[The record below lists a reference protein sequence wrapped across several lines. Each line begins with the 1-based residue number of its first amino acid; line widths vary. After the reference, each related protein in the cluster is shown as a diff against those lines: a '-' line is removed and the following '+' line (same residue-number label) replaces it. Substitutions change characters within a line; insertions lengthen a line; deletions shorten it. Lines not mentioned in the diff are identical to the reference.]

1 MKYRIDLKISSSN
14 DWINAV
20 IADFD
25 TFLVD
30 HANCERKASAMALS
44 FVAKYPNRKEILGE
58 LIEIGIEELE
68 HFKEVYQIMESRG
81 IMLPH
86 EIGQDLYIN
95 RLIEVCRSG
104 REQRFMDRLLL
115 ASLVETRGAE
125 RFKLVYE
132 NINKSDLKSFYH
144 KLWASEARHGEV
156 FVRMCLNFF
165 DEKSVYKRLGEMIEF
180 EAEILESLPI
190 KAALH

>member
-14 DWINAV
+14 AWIDTV

-25 TFLVD
+25 TFLMD
-30 HANCERKASAMALS
+30 HANCERKASAMAMS

-68 HFKEVYQIMESRG
+68 HFKKVYQIMESRG

-86 EIGQDLYIN
+86 EISQDLYIN
-95 RLIEVCRSG
+95 RLIELCRSG
-104 REQRFMDRLLL
+104 REERFMDRLLL

-132 NINKSDLKSFYH
+132 NINKPDLKSFYH

-180 EAEILESLPI
+180 EAKILESLPI

>member
-14 DWINAV
+14 DWINTV
-20 IADFD
+20 IANFD
-25 TFLVD
+25 LFLID
-30 HANCERKASAMALS
+30 HANCERKASAMAMS
-44 FVAKYPNRKEILGE
+44 FVAKYPNRQEILSE
-58 LIEIGIEELE
+58 LIDIGIEELE
-68 HFKEVYQIMESRG
+68 HFKKVYQIMESRG
-81 IMLPH
+81 IMLPN
-86 EIGQDLYIN
+86 EIGQDFYIN

-104 REQRFMDRLLL
+104 RDERFMDRLLL

-132 NINKSDLKSFYH
+132 NINEADLKSFYR

-165 DEKSVYKRLGEMIEF
+165 DEKSVYKRLGEMLEF
-180 EAEILESLPI
+180 EGQILESLPI

>member
-132 NINKSDLKSFYH
+132 NITKPDLKSFYH

-165 DEKSVYKRLGEMIEF
+165 DEKSVYNRLGEMIGF

>member
-14 DWINAV
+14 DWINTV
-20 IADFD
+20 IANFD
-25 TFLVD
+25 LFLID
-30 HANCERKASAMALS
+30 HANCERKASAMAMS
-44 FVAKYPNRKEILGE
+44 FVAKYANRQEILSE
-58 LIEIGIEELE
+58 LIDIGIEELE

-81 IMLPH
+81 IMLPN
-86 EIGQDLYIN
+86 EIGQDFYIN
-95 RLIEVCRSG
+95 RLIEICRSG
-104 REQRFMDRLLL
+104 RDERFMDRLLL

-132 NINKSDLKSFYH
+132 NINEVDLKSFYR

-180 EAEILESLPI
+180 EGQILESLPI

>member
-1 MKYRIDLKISSSN
+1 L
-14 DWINAV
+14 
-20 IADFD
+20 
-25 TFLVD
+25 FLID
-30 HANCERKASAMALS
+30 HANCERKASAMAMS
-44 FVAKYPNRKEILGE
+44 FVAKYPNRQEILSE
-58 LIEIGIEELE
+58 LIDIGIEELE

-81 IMLPH
+81 IMLPN
-86 EIGQDLYIN
+86 EIGQDFYIN
-95 RLIEVCRSG
+95 RLIEICRSG
-104 REQRFMDRLLL
+104 RDERFMDRLLL

-132 NINKSDLKSFYH
+132 NINEVDLKSFYR

-165 DEKSVYKRLGEMIEF
+165 DEKSVYMRLGEMIEF
-180 EAEILESLPI
+180 EGQILESLPI

>member
-14 DWINAV
+14 AWIDTV

-25 TFLVD
+25 TFLMD
-30 HANCERKASAMALS
+30 HANCERKASAMAMS

-68 HFKEVYQIMESRG
+68 HFKKVYQIMESRG

-95 RLIEVCRSG
+95 RLIELCRSG
-104 REQRFMDRLLL
+104 REERFMDRLLL

-132 NINKSDLKSFYH
+132 NINKPDLKSFYH

-180 EAEILESLPI
+180 EAKILESLPI

>member
-1 MKYRIDLKISSSN
+1 LKYRIDLKISSSN
-14 DWINAV
+14 AWIDTV

-25 TFLVD
+25 TFLMD
-30 HANCERKASAMALS
+30 HANCERKASAMAMS

-68 HFKEVYQIMESRG
+68 HFKKVYQIMESRG

-95 RLIEVCRSG
+95 RLIELCRSG
-104 REQRFMDRLLL
+104 REERFMDRLLL

-132 NINKSDLKSFYH
+132 NINKPDLKSFYH

>member
-14 DWINAV
+14 DWINTV
-20 IADFD
+20 IANFD
-25 TFLVD
+25 LFLID
-30 HANCERKASAMALS
+30 HANCERKASAMAMS
-44 FVAKYPNRKEILGE
+44 FVAKYPNRQEILSE
-58 LIEIGIEELE
+58 LIDIGIEELE

-81 IMLPH
+81 IMLPN
-86 EIGQDLYIN
+86 EIGQDFYIN
-95 RLIEVCRSG
+95 RLIELCRSG
-104 REQRFMDRLLL
+104 RDERFMDRLLL

-132 NINKSDLKSFYH
+132 NINEVDLKSFYR

-165 DEKSVYKRLGEMIEF
+165 DEKSVYMRLGEMIEF
-180 EAEILESLPI
+180 EGQILESLPI

>member
-14 DWINAV
+14 AWIDTV

-25 TFLVD
+25 TFLKD
-30 HANCERKASAMALS
+30 HANCERKASAMAMS

-68 HFKEVYQIMESRG
+68 HFKKVYQIMESRG

-95 RLIEVCRSG
+95 RLIELCRSG
-104 REQRFMDRLLL
+104 REERFMDRLLL

-132 NINKSDLKSFYH
+132 NINKPDLKSFYH

-165 DEKSVYKRLGEMIEF
+165 DEKSVYKRLSEMIEF

>member
-25 TFLVD
+25 TFLMD

-95 RLIEVCRSG
+95 QLIEVCRSG
-104 REQRFMDRLLL
+104 REERFMDRLLL

-165 DEKSVYKRLGEMIEF
+165 DETSVYKRLGEMIEF

>member
-25 TFLVD
+25 TFLMD
-30 HANCERKASAMALS
+30 HANCERKASAMAMS

-68 HFKEVYQIMESRG
+68 HFKKVYQIMESRG

-95 RLIEVCRSG
+95 RLIELCRSG
-104 REQRFMDRLLL
+104 REERFMDRLLL

-132 NINKSDLKSFYH
+132 NINKPDLKSFYH

-180 EAEILESLPI
+180 EAKILESLPI

>member
-1 MKYRIDLKISSSN
+1 M
-14 DWINAV
+14 
-20 IADFD
+20 
-25 TFLVD
+25 
-30 HANCERKASAMALS
+30 AMS

-81 IMLPH
+81 IRLPH

-95 RLIEVCRSG
+95 QLIEVCRSG
-104 REQRFMDRLLL
+104 REVRFMDRLLL

-132 NINKSDLKSFYH
+132 NINTPDLKSFYH

-165 DEKSVYKRLGEMIEF
+165 DETSVYKRLGEMIEF

>member
-1 MKYRIDLKISSSN
+1 LKYRIDLKILSSN

-25 TFLVD
+25 TFLMD
-30 HANCERKASAMALS
+30 HANCERKASAMAMS

-58 LIEIGIEELE
+58 LIDIGIEELE
-68 HFKEVYQIMESRG
+68 HFKEVHQIMESRG

-86 EIGQDLYIN
+86 EIGQDFYVK
-95 RLIEVCRSG
+95 RLIEGCRSG
-104 REQRFMDRLLL
+104 RDERFMDRLLL

-132 NINKSDLKSFYH
+132 NVNEADLKSFYH

-156 FVRMCLNFF
+156 FVRMCLNYFESYGLQRHVM
-165 DEKSVYKRLGEMIEF
+165 EKFLFGCV
-180 EAEILESLPI
+180 
-190 KAALH
+190 

>member
-14 DWINAV
+14 DWINTV
-20 IADFD
+20 IANFD
-25 TFLVD
+25 LFLID
-30 HANCERKASAMALS
+30 HANCERKASAMAMS
-44 FVAKYPNRKEILGE
+44 FVAKYPNRQEILSE
-58 LIEIGIEELE
+58 LIDIGIEELE

-81 IMLPH
+81 IMLPN
-86 EIGQDLYIN
+86 EIGQDFYIN

-104 REQRFMDRLLL
+104 RDERFMDRLLL

-132 NINKSDLKSFYH
+132 NINEVDLKSFYR

-165 DEKSVYKRLGEMIEF
+165 DEKSVYMRLGEMIEF
-180 EAEILESLPI
+180 EGQILESLPI

>member
-1 MKYRIDLKISSSN
+1 
-14 DWINAV
+14 
-20 IADFD
+20 
-25 TFLVD
+25 
-30 HANCERKASAMALS
+30 
-44 FVAKYPNRKEILGE
+44 
-58 LIEIGIEELE
+58 
-68 HFKEVYQIMESRG
+68 MESWNYVT
-81 IMLPH
+81 H

-132 NINKSDLKSFYH
+132 NITKSDLKSFTISFSNCSTSWRSFCANVF
-144 KLWASEARHGEV
+144 KL
-156 FVRMCLNFF
+156 F

-190 KAALH
+190 KVALH

>member
-1 MKYRIDLKISSSN
+1 
-14 DWINAV
+14 
-20 IADFD
+20 
-25 TFLVD
+25 
-30 HANCERKASAMALS
+30 
-44 FVAKYPNRKEILGE
+44 

-68 HFKEVYQIMESRG
+68 HFKKVYQIMESRG

-95 RLIEVCRSG
+95 RLIELCRSG
-104 REQRFMDRLLL
+104 REERFMDRLLL

-132 NINKSDLKSFYH
+132 NINKPDLKSFYH

>member
-14 DWINAV
+14 AWINTV

-25 TFLVD
+25 TFLKD
-30 HANCERKASAMALS
+30 HANCERKASAMAMS

-81 IMLPH
+81 IKLPH

-95 RLIEVCRSG
+95 QLIEVCRSG
-104 REQRFMDRLLL
+104 RQERFMDRLLL

-132 NINKSDLKSFYH
+132 NINTPDSKSFYH

-165 DEKSVYKRLGEMIEF
+165 DETSVYKRLGEMIEF